1 MQAWTL
7 AAGVGCGILAHIATR
22 MFSTTRPLQ
31 EKAYDSLMNFPFS
44 TNNKMVLIVRTELN
58 MGKGKAAAQ
67 CAHAAVDLYKKA
79 SKRTPKLVKQWETFG
94 QAKVA
99 LKAPEGG
106 EEALKTLKKQAEDLG
121 LASVIIYDAGRTQ
134 IEEGTATVCGI
145 GPAPADI
152 IDKISGHLKLY

>member
-1 MQAWTL
+1 
-7 AAGVGCGILAHIATR
+7 
-22 MFSTTRPLQ
+22 
-31 EKAYDSLMNFPFS
+31 
-44 TNNKMVLIVRTELN
+44 MVLIVRTDLN

-79 SKRTPKLVKQWETFG
+79 LIRTPKLVKQWETFG

-106 EEALKTLKKQAEDLG
+106 EEGLKILQKEAEKIG
-121 LASVIIYDAGRTQ
+121 LATVIIRDAGKTQ
-134 IEEGTATVCGI
+134 IESGSATVLGI

-152 IDKISGHLKLY
+152 LDKVSGHLKLY